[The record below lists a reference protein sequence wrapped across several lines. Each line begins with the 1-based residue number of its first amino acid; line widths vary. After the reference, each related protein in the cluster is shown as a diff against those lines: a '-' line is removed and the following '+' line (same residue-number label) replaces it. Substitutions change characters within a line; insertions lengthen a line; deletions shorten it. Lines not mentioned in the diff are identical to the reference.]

1 MQQQL
6 AKNHYYPPISKLFP
20 SFRKKLYVTTYGDD
34 GKQLK
39 EGSDKKMGEKPNI
52 KKYACG
58 RPLNPLRYL
67 DSSNNT

>member
-1 MQQQL
+1 MQEQL
-6 AKNHYYPPISKLFP
+6 VQERYYRPISKLFP
-20 SFRKKLYVTTYGDD
+20 SFRKKLHVTTYGDD

-39 EGSDKKMGEKPNI
+39 EGSDKMMGEKPNL

-67 DSSNNT
+67 DSSTNT